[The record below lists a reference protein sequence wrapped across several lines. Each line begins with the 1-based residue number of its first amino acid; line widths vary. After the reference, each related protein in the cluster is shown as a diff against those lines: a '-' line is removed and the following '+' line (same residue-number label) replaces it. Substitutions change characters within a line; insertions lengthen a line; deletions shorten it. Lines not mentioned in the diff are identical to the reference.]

1 MERRHHLRGRLPG
14 GGLHPERTTTDLDPQ
29 EKAIE
34 VARWDRQVKLIER
47 KIEQAKR
54 DTSPAMTLAGLYAEA
69 SHACMMLDYAM
80 RGIGYDPQAARRNA
94 ERRLILD
101 ALG

>member
-14 GGLHPERTTTDLDPQ
+14 GGLHSERTITELTDA
-29 EKAIE
+29 EKSAE
-34 VARWDRQVKLIER
+34 VARWSRQLRTVER
-47 KIEQAKR
+47 KIDQAKR
-54 DTSPAMTLAGLYAEA
+54 DGSPNMTLAGLYAEA

-80 RGIGYDPQAARRNA
+80 RGIAYDHNAARRNA
-94 ERRLILD
+94 ERRIILD

>member
-14 GGLHPERTTTDLDPQ
+14 GGLHPERTITELTDAD
-29 EKAIE
+29 KSAE
-34 VARWDRQVKLIER
+34 VARWSRQVTTIER
-47 KIEQAKR
+47 KIDRAKR
-54 DTSPAMTLAGLYAEA
+54 DSAPSMTLAGLYAEA

-80 RGIGYDPQAARRNA
+80 RGMAYDPQAARRNA
-94 ERRLILD
+94 ERRMILD